1 MIFLIYE
8 IKNKITL
15 YEYNKNKFNIIK
27 NNGEESTNFSNKELF
42 WKFWKDKVQYQDEN
56 VGFIILTDEDLFD
69 IPNNIKLTNEIQ
81 IATEAIESLIEIK
94 NLRYKNLISY
104 PTGFDMDIDVEF
116 LEDNSLD
123 KIDEPK
129 EKENTSGEL
138 REYFLNKTRE
148 YKKNRN

>member
-42 WKFWKDKVQYQDEN
+42 WEFWKDKVQYQDEN

-81 IATEAIESLIEIK
+81 IPTEAIESLIEIK

-104 PTGFDMDIDVEF
+104 PTGFDKNIDVEF
-116 LEDNSLD
+116 LENSSSENID
-123 KIDEPK
+123 KSIE
-129 EKENTSGEL
+129 ENNSGRL
-138 REYFLNKTRE
+138 REYFVKKTMEYDKNK
-148 YKKNRN
+148 

>member
-42 WKFWKDKVQYQDEN
+42 WEFWKDKVQYQDEN

-104 PTGFDMDIDVEF
+104 PTGFDMNIDVEF

-129 EKENTSGEL
+129 EKENTSGDL

>member
-42 WKFWKDKVQYQDEN
+42 WEFWKDKVQYQDEN
-56 VGFIILTDEDLFD
+56 VGIIILTDEDLFD

-81 IATEAIESLIEIK
+81 IPTEAIESLIEIK

-104 PTGFDMDIDVEF
+104 PTGFDMNIDVEF

-129 EKENTSGEL
+129 EKENTSGDL

>member
-81 IATEAIESLIEIK
+81 IPTEAIESLIEIK

-104 PTGFDMDIDVEF
+104 PTGFDMNIDVEF

-129 EKENTSGEL
+129 EKENTSGDL

>member
-81 IATEAIESLIEIK
+81 IPTEAIESLIEIK

-104 PTGFDMDIDVEF
+104 PTGFDMNIDVEF

-129 EKENTSGEL
+129 EKENTSGDL

-148 YKKNRN
+148 YKKNK

>member
-27 NNGEESTNFSNKELF
+27 NNGVESTNFSNKELF
-42 WKFWKDKVQYQDEN
+42 WEFWKDKVQYQDEN

-81 IATEAIESLIEIK
+81 IPTEAIESLIEIK

-104 PTGFDMDIDVEF
+104 PTGFDMNIDVEF

-129 EKENTSGEL
+129 EKENTSGDL

>member
-104 PTGFDMDIDVEF
+104 PTGFDMNIDVEF

-129 EKENTSGEL
+129 EKENTSGDL

>member
-42 WKFWKDKVQYQDEN
+42 WEFWKDKVQYQDEN

-81 IATEAIESLIEIK
+81 IPTEAIESLIEIK
-94 NLRYKNLISY
+94 NLKYKNLISY
-104 PTGFDMDIDVEF
+104 PTGFDMNIDVEF

-129 EKENTSGEL
+129 EKENTSGDL

>member
-42 WKFWKDKVQYQDEN
+42 WEFWKDKVQYQDEN

-69 IPNNIKLTNEIQ
+69 IH
-81 IATEAIESLIEIK
+81 A
-94 NLRYKNLISY
+94 
-104 PTGFDMDIDVEF
+104 
-116 LEDNSLD
+116 
-123 KIDEPK
+123 
-129 EKENTSGEL
+129 
-138 REYFLNKTRE
+138 YFN
-148 YKKNRN
+148 

>member
-42 WKFWKDKVQYQDEN
+42 WEFWKDKVQYQDEN
-56 VGFIILTDEDLFD
+56 VGFIILTDEDLLD

-81 IATEAIESLIEIK
+81 IPTEAIESLIEIK

-104 PTGFDMDIDVEF
+104 PTGFDMNIDVEF

-129 EKENTSGEL
+129 EKENTSGDL

>member
-42 WKFWKDKVQYQDEN
+42 WEFWKDKVQYQDEN

-129 EKENTSGEL
+129 EKENTSGDL

>member
-42 WKFWKDKVQYQDEN
+42 WEFWKDKVQYQDEN

-69 IPNNIKLTNEIQ
+69 IPNNIKLINEIQ

-94 NLRYKNLISY
+94 NLRY
-104 PTGFDMDIDVEF
+104 
-116 LEDNSLD
+116 
-123 KIDEPK
+123 
-129 EKENTSGEL
+129 
-138 REYFLNKTRE
+138 
-148 YKKNRN
+148 

>member
-42 WKFWKDKVQYQDEN
+42 WEFWKDKVQYQDEN

-81 IATEAIESLIEIK
+81 IPTEAIESLIEIK

-104 PTGFDMDIDVEF
+104 PTGFDMNIDVEF

-129 EKENTSGEL
+129 EKENTSGDL

>member
-42 WKFWKDKVQYQDEN
+42 WEFWKDKVQYQDEN

-104 PTGFDMDIDVEF
+104 PTGFDMNIDVEF

-129 EKENTSGEL
+129 EKENTSGD
-138 REYFLNKTRE
+138 
-148 YKKNRN
+148 

>member
-69 IPNNIKLTNEIQ
+69 IPNNITHFFK
-81 IATEAIESLIEIK
+81 
-94 NLRYKNLISY
+94 
-104 PTGFDMDIDVEF
+104 
-116 LEDNSLD
+116 
-123 KIDEPK
+123 
-129 EKENTSGEL
+129 
-138 REYFLNKTRE
+138 
-148 YKKNRN
+148 